1 MPTAGKCVEEDMMN
15 SATDFFF
22 PVLTGCNSGIGYE
35 MAKIAVKDGYKVFA
49 LDIVFGDKL
58 KSLQNDGCNIGQLDV
73 TSPESIAKTKEWIG
87 HEPVDLLFNI
97 AGEPSKPYTYRNSSH
112 VQPGIMP
119 DPKREDSIETV
130 NLATI
135 QKSFAINAYGPFL
148 LTQAL
153 LPNVLAAKSNPKR
166 IAVISSRVGSIA
178 DNTSGG
184 AYAYRASKTAVNS
197 LFKTLAMELKGQG
210 VAVTILHPGFT
221 NTNLSPDLKNI
232 PGVVEPEVAAKG
244 LWKIVK
250 EKGLEDTGKF
260 WHREGTELPW

>member
-1 MPTAGKCVEEDMMN
+1 MPTA
-15 SATDFFF
+15 
-22 PVLTGCNSGIGYE
+22 VLTGCNSGIGYE

-49 LDIVFGDKL
+49 LDVVFGDKL
-58 KSLQNDGCNIGQLDV
+58 ESLQQEGCNIGQLDV

-87 HEPVDLLFNI
+87 NQPVDLLFNI
-97 AGEPSKPYTYRNSSH
+97 AG
-112 VQPGIMP
+112 IMP
-119 DPKREDSIETV
+119 DPKKEDSLDTV
-130 NLATI
+130 NLSTI

-148 LTQAL
+148 LTQTL
-153 LPNVLAAKSNPKR
+153 LPNVLTAGSNPKR

-197 LFKTLAMELKGQG
+197 FFKTLAVELKGQG